1 MTDKKNTCIGRPV
14 RVLSLSFVSGKPLD
28 EVAAIIDREA
38 VTPVDIIALP
48 ETWADTSVDGPQTLD
63 GPIITRMRQLARK
76 HNTYIVC
83 GLDRADGA
91 HRWNSAVLIDRR
103 GEIAGVYD
111 KVYVFWA
118 EFDKR
123 PPVENGTVVPVF
135 QCDFGRVGMAICF
148 DANFSQVWDLLAE
161 QGAELVIWPSVYSA
175 GTTLQAH
182 AIRHHYYIVTS
193 TQTCDCLVYDIT
205 GRQILYE
212 KYPDLNVSR
221 VTLDLDRSI
230 HHYDYNIDKINDL
243 IARHGDDLEYEPIM
257 HLEAWH
263 VLRAK
268 RPGVSARAL
277 ARQHGIE
284 DLRDYIPRSRRE
296 LDVMRG
302 HGIRGQVTAD

>member
-1 MTDKKNTCIGRPV
+1 MSETNAPIGRPV
-14 RVLSLSFVSGKPLD
+14 RVMSLSFNAGKSLD
-28 EVAAIIDREA
+28 DVAAIIDREA
-38 VTPVDIIALP
+38 VLPTDLIALP
-48 ETWADTSVDGPQTLD
+48 ETWHITETSPPQPLD

-111 KVYVFWA
+111 KVYVFWG
-118 EFDKR
+118 EFDKK
-123 PPVENGTVVPVF
+123 PIVENGTVVPVF

-148 DANFSQVWDLLAE
+148 DANFSNVWDLLAE
-161 QGAELVIWPSVYSA
+161 QGAELVIWPSAYSA

-193 TQTCDCLVYDIT
+193 TWACDCLAYDIT
-205 GRQILYE
+205 GRQILYT
-212 KYPDLNVSR
+212 KQPGLNVTR

-230 HHYDYNIDKINDL
+230 HHLDFNCDKFKKL
-243 IARHGDDLEYEPIM
+243 MAEHGEDLEYEPVM
-257 HLEAWH
+257 HLEGWN
-263 VLRAK
+263 LFRAK

-277 ARQHGIE
+277 TKQYGIE

-296 LDVMRG
+296 IDVMRG
-302 HGIRGQVTAD
+302 HGIRGGNQTA